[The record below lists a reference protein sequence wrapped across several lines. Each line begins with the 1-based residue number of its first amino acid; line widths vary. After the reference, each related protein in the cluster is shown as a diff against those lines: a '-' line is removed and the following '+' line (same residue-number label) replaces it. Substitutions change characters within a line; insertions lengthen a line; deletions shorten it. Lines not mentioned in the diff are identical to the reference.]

1 MALKD
6 DLLAGYGASRLGLR
20 LAGCCVHRTCSPR
33 MARTCDGRDGF
44 RSPAACLELDRHAE
58 PPLIHRA
65 ILPLTYQ
72 LPDQPDSFRRRHRR
86 DLFRH
91 SHIAKGD
98 SDVDRHERC
107 AGNELALGSASQP
120 VLAERTH
127 PVGPSSRDQL
137 GLGARGHSEAF
148 RPNC

>member
-1 MALKD
+1 MALED

-33 MARTCDGRDGF
+33 MARNCAGGDGC

-58 PPLIHRA
+58 PALTHRA

-72 LPDQPDSFRRRHRR
+72 LPDQPDSFRQRHRR

-91 SHIAKGD
+91 FDIAKGD
-98 SDVDRHERC
+98 PNVDRHERC
-107 AGNELALGSASQP
+107 AGNGLALGSPSQP
-120 VLAERTH
+120 VLAK
-127 PVGPSSRDQL
+127 PSDTFGLAPGDQL
-137 GLGARGHSEAF
+137 GVGSRGSAEAF
-148 RPNC
+148 PAYG